1 LAKVTNEVTRK
12 RCREDPA
19 MRQDS
24 EKPWYRKVKDCWYA
38 WVGGRQIS
46 LGVKGRAS
54 KRAALEAFF
63 RLMADAKHD
72 RLQPTLAASADKS
85 EAISV
90 QKLAEAFLLDAQ
102 RRVKPETMAVWRSAL
117 NRLANKFGVREARSI
132 KPYEVEQFAA
142 KPGLSDSTIN
152 SILSSIVTAYRWAV
166 RAGILESNP
175 LTSVRKPP
183 MRSRGAEAVLSDD
196 QFRRLCSVASAS
208 FKPFL
213 MGLWL
218 TGCRPGELSRL
229 EVKDVDF
236 ANGVAVLAEHK
247 TSGKTGRPRVIFLSP
262 EALSLFRMQVDKNPE
277 GLLFRNKLGRG
288 FNRYTLFKAM
298 EAARNKAGIPNAI
311 CYSTR
316 HSFATQALAN
326 GIPDATVAAL
336 LGHASTT
343 MLHKHYSHL
352 TSRAD
357 VLRAAVAKVRGEGE
371 NHGI

>member
-1 LAKVTNEVTRK
+1 
-12 RCREDPA
+12 
-19 MRQDS
+19 MRQNS

-38 WVGGRQIS
+38 WVNGRQIS
-46 LGVKGRAS
+46 LGVKGRS
-54 KRAALEAFF
+54 NKREARDAFF
-63 RLMADAKHD
+63 RLMTGTKP
-72 RLQPTLAASADKS
+72 RPFQPEHSKS
-85 EAISV
+85 PDNSVAIRV
-90 QKLAEAFLLDAQ
+90 QQLAEAFLADAV

-117 NRLANKFGVREARSI
+117 NRLADKFGEREARSI

-142 KPGLSDSTIN
+142 KPGLSDSTIH

-166 RAGILESNP
+166 RVELLDINP
-175 LTSVRKPP
+175 LSSVRKPP
-183 MRSRGAEAVLSDD
+183 MGSRGAEAVLSEDE
-196 QFRRLCSVASAS
+196 FRRLCSVASVS

-218 TGCRPGELSRL
+218 TGCRPGELSRI

-236 ANGVAVLAEHK
+236 TNGVAVLAEHK
-247 TSGKTGRPRVIFLSP
+247 TSGKTGRPRIIFLSP
-262 EALSLFRMQVDKNPE
+262 EALSLFKAQVEKNPE

-298 EAARNKAGIPNAI
+298 EAARNKASVPNAI
-311 CYSTR
+311 CYSMR

-336 LGHASTT
+336 LGHSSTT

-357 VLRAAVAKVRGEGE
+357 VLRAAVARVRGESESSELTEARERTKAMGVR
-371 NHGI
+371 NVPV